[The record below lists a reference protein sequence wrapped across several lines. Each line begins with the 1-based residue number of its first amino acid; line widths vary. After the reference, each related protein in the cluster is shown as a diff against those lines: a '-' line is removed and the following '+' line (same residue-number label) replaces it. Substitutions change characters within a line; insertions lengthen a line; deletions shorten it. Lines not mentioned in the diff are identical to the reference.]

1 MTEPR
6 KPTTHHE
13 EMEQQHDPTEARYR
27 TRQEVV
33 FRRTAPPALRRV
45 PEGRGRGPTWAAA
58 HAGILAP
65 RRLRAGQALPRPVL
79 HDTRHEAD
87 YGSTLADG
95 VGDCHRLRALGT
107 AGPPPQAAQVS

>member
-45 PEGRGRGPTWAAA
+45 PEGRGCRPARVAAPA
-58 HAGILAP
+58 RIPAP
-65 RRLRAGQALPRPVL
+65 RRFRAGQALPRPVL
-79 HDTRHEAD
+79 RDTRHGAD
-87 YGSTLADG
+87 YGSALADG
-95 VGDCHRLRALGT
+95 VGDCH
-107 AGPPPQAAQVS
+107 